1 MTALVEQLRFSHGNK
16 HLIGK
21 TLSRAVTIAT
31 SVGVLA
37 EAGKQFTI
45 TERVRDIFVGTIQV
59 GEYILTGEIPGAEL
73 VASVLKVGDGEEETA
88 PDDCLSAHLECGMED
103 K

>member
-1 MTALVEQLRFSHGNK
+1 MNALVERLRYSHGNK

-21 TLSRAVTIAT
+21 TLSRAATIAT

-37 EAGKQFTI
+37 EGGKQFTI
-45 TERVRDIFVGTIQV
+45 TERVKDVFVGTIQV
-59 GEYILTGEIPGAEL
+59 GEYIQTGEIPGAGL
-73 VASVLKVGDGEEETA
+73 VASVLKIEEGN
-88 PDDCLSAHLECGMED
+88 PLDDALAAHLECGMEG